1 MRRHLLTA
9 SALLAA
15 AAVIAVGA
23 VALRVAA
30 EAQRDDAQPAEI
42 IVVLGAAEYMGR
54 PSPVLK
60 ARLDHALDLYRRGLA
75 PLILTTGGRGHGS
88 PFTEAEAARDYLVA
102 HGVEGERVLLEPEG
116 TTTLQSAAGAA
127 AILKQHN
134 LASCIVVSDGY
145 HVFRVKRI
153 LEDHGIRV
161 FSSPRPSARAAS
173 ARHLK
178 QYLKQAAAF
187 CLWRAGLGR

>member
-1 MRRHLLTA
+1 MRRNLLTA
-9 SALLAA
+9 GGLLMAVA
-15 AAVIAVGA
+15 VAAVAA
-23 VALRVAA
+23 VAWRVAA
-30 EAQRDDAQPAEI
+30 EARHDDAQKADA

-60 ARLDHALDLYRRGLA
+60 ARLNHALDLYRRGLA
-75 PLILTTGGRGHGS
+75 PLIMTTGGRGAGS

-102 HGVEGERVLLEPEG
+102 NGVEGERVLLELDG
-116 TTTLQSAAGAA
+116 TTTLQSAAGVA

-161 FSSPRPSARAAS
+161 YGSPRPSERTNWMQETK
-173 ARHLK
+173 LYVK
-178 QYLKQAAAF
+178 QSTAF
-187 CLWRAGLGR
+187 WLWRLGLGR

>member
-1 MRRHLLTA
+1 MRRILLTA
-9 SALLAA
+9 SGLLMAVA
-15 AAVIAVGA
+15 VAAVAA

-30 EAQRDDAQPAEI
+30 EARHDDAQKADA

-75 PLILTTGGRGHGS
+75 PLILTTGGRGLGS
-88 PFTEAEAARDYLVA
+88 PFTEAEAARDYLV
-102 HGVEGERVLLEPEG
+102 GRGIEGERVLLELDG
-116 TTTLQSAAGAA
+116 TTTLQSAAGVA

-161 FSSPRPSARAAS
+161 YSSPRPSERTDWLQEAK
-173 ARHLK
+173 LYVK
-178 QYLKQAAAF
+178 QSTAF
-187 CLWRAGLGR
+187 WLWRLGLGR